1 MARLKID
8 LQGGFVNDAVVIVVN
23 GWEVYEK
30 DSVSTRLQVGFADS
44 VVTDVPSGRSTVE
57 IEVSTRLAKTEF
69 SVSTVD
75 TDITVGVSLE
85 STGIK
90 HRVLQENSGGMSGN
104 NRRRSL

>member
-8 LQGGFVNDAVVIVVN
+8 LQEGFINDAVVILVN

-30 DSVSTRLQVGFADS
+30 DSVSTRLQGAFADS

-69 SVSTVD
+69 SVSTDDNDV
-75 TDITVGVSLE
+75 TVGVSLE
-85 STGIK
+85 SGGIR
-90 HRVLQENSGGMSGN
+90 HRVLPKKSGA
-104 NRRRSL
+104 